1 MKQFFCEAMK
11 VAETCDVSTPEDG
24 LVLYSVSFLPTKENR
39 ELAFQYVKEHSGF
52 VTIENTLCGSK
63 LVEMSLSDKG
73 ELTDEEIASIWATA
87 SQRMIKNAK
96 GNITAFVKGADL
108 RSVFCRVELVNILEN
123 PLITTING
131 EDKHLF
137 ASKYIKYEK

>member
-1 MKQFFCEAMK
+1 MKQFFCEAMN
-11 VAETCDVSTPEDG
+11 VAETYDVSTPENG

-39 ELAFQYVKEHSGF
+39 ELAFQYVKEHLGT
-52 VTIENTLCGSK
+52 VTIENTKCGAK
-63 LVEMSLSDKG
+63 LVEIFNSSADCFSD
-73 ELTDEEIASIWATA
+73 DEIASIWGIA
-87 SQRMIKNAK
+87 SERMIKQAK
-96 GNITAFVKGADL
+96 GSIIAFVKGVDP

>member
-1 MKQFFCEAMK
+1 MNQIFDDAME
-11 VAETCDVSTPEDG
+11 VAKTYDVSTPENG

-39 ELAFQYVKEHSGF
+39 EQAFQYVKDHSGF

-63 LVEMSLSDKG
+63 LVEMSLTDKG
-73 ELTDEEIASIWATA
+73 NLTDEEVASIWATA
-87 SQRMIKNAK
+87 SERMIKTAK
-96 GNITAFVKGADL
+96 GNITAFVDGANP

>member
-11 VAETCDVSTPEDG
+11 VAETYDVSTPEDS
-24 LVLYSVSFLPTKENR
+24 LVLYSVSFLRTKENR

-63 LVEMSLSDKG
+63 LVEMFLSDKG
-73 ELTDEEIASIWATA
+73 NLTDEEIASIWAAA
-87 SQRMIKNAK
+87 SERMIKNAK
-96 GNITAFVKGADL
+96 GKVTAFVKGADP

-123 PLITTING
+123 QLIMTING